1 MTDDDEHVEITGNP
15 LLMPG
20 AGFSFWLARRGVVS
34 PEAPPASIII
44 RASLLLMF
52 VNTGIIDI
60 NEIETYF
67 KEIGLM
73 LPIAEN

>member
-1 MTDDDEHVEITGNP
+1 MTDYADMFEITGNP

-20 AGFSFWLARRGVVS
+20 AGFSLWLARRGVVS
-34 PEAPPASIII
+34 PEIPPASIIT

-52 VNTGIIDI
+52 ANSGIIDI

-73 LPIAEN
+73 IPIAEN

>member
-1 MTDDDEHVEITGNP
+1 MTDDDRNVEITGNP

-20 AGFSFWLARRGVVS
+20 AGFSLWLARRGVVS
-34 PEAPPASIII
+34 PETPPASIIT

-52 VNTGIIDI
+52 ANSGIIDI

-73 LPIAEN
+73 IPIAEN